1 MTTISIE
8 QAQADL
14 AGLIARMGP
23 GEECLITQR
32 GRTVARLVAEQAGT
46 RQRRRA
52 GSAVGKLT
60 VVEEDDAH
68 LDDFKEY
75 MP

>member
-14 AGLIARMGP
+14 AGLIAKMSP
-23 GEECLITQR
+23 GEEYLITQL
-32 GRTVARLVAEQAGT
+32 GRPVARLVAELPGT
-46 RQRRRA
+46 RKPRRP

-60 VVEEDDAH
+60 VVEEDDSH
-68 LDDFKEY
+68 VDDFEEY